1 MTKSKSDLFISKL
14 SEALGFSSGQL
25 SLDTRLDTVNLDSLG
40 IISSIA
46 IVDEIYGVNLTID
59 MIMQSTT
66 FRDLIDLVERIE

>member
-40 IISSIA
+40 
-46 IVDEIYGVNLTID
+46 
-59 MIMQSTT
+59 
-66 FRDLIDLVERIE
+66 